1 MIRWAEQADLEAVV
15 SLWTRCFPGDEA
27 FREWFFANIYRSDV
41 TLVDEEDG
49 TLCAMVQMLPY
60 QLRDARGVRPV
71 TYIYGACT
79 APEYRRQH
87 RMDRLLQASFDW
99 DQKQGR
105 AASVLIP
112 QEEWLYG
119 FYDQFGYQPAFY
131 VSNQIITSTDRQ
143 VDGRLRRLTTDDIP
157 ALNQLYT
164 QGQGMRLL
172 RTEQDWEQ
180 QLALFDT
187 LGAGVYGLEQHGA
200 LTAYAFVWHD
210 GVGKLWA
217 QEICGAEKDVLAQAV
232 LQRLHCQTMRLTL
245 EGTEQK
251 LGCIRYHDDTPV
263 QDGYFNLLFN

>member
-1 MIRWAEQADLEAVV
+1 MIRWAEQADVEAVV

-49 TLCAMVQMLPY
+49 KLCAMVQMLPY

-99 DQKQGR
+99 DQKHGR
-105 AASVLIP
+105 AASILIP

-119 FYDQFGYQPAFY
+119 FYDQFGYRPAFY
-131 VSNQIITSTDRQ
+131 VSNQIVTNTNEP
-143 VDGRLRRLTTDDIP
+143 VAGHLRRLNASDIP
-157 ALNQLYT
+157 ALDWLYT
-164 QGQGMRLL
+164 QTQGMRLL
-172 RTEQDWEQ
+172 RTEQDWKQ
-180 QLALFDT
+180 QLALFDA
-187 LGAGVYGLEQHGA
+187 LGAGVYGLEQQDA
-200 LTAYAFVWHD
+200 LTTYAFVWHD
-210 GVGKLWA
+210 DAGKLWA
-217 QEICGAEKDVLAQAV
+217 QEICGTEQNALAQAV
-232 LQRLHCQTMRLTL
+232 LQQLHCQTMRLTL
-245 EGTEQK
+245 EGNEQK
-251 LGCIRYHDDTPV
+251 LGCIRYHEDTPV